1 MARNYRSEYDNY
13 QGTPEQIKKRAER
26 VKARRMMEK
35 TGAAKKGDGKDVDH
49 IKPMRS
55 GGTSAKGNLRMRSK
69 SANRSDNK

>member
-26 VKARRMMEK
+26 VKARRLMEK

-49 IKPMRS
+49 ITPMRS
-55 GGTSAKGNLRMRSK
+55 GGTSTKSNLRMRSK

>member
-35 TGAAKKGDGKDVDH
+35 MGAAKKGDGKDVDH